1 MRRILLST
9 AAILAA
15 APAHVLLGGSAARA
29 QTAIPDTVVT
39 ATRAPTALERVP
51 AGITVITR
59 AEIEE
64 RGFQTLAEAL
74 AIVPGLRI
82 AQSGG
87 IGQQASVF
95 LRGNS
100 SRSTLVL
107 LDGVPVNDPSEP
119 NGAFNFGNEL
129 LFDVERIE
137 VLRGP
142 ASSLY
147 GASAIGGVVNLV
159 TRRAAADRAFQPF
172 GELAGGTQR
181 TLRAGAGATGT
192 VGRFDYLFSANSLS
206 TEGSNATA
214 DRFTRSLGERDG
226 ARAAAATARL
236 GWTPQEGTRV
246 EALLRWRENRT
257 GLDSVPRDDPNF
269 TGEDRRWAGQLRGET
284 QLLGGAWTTGLRVAF
299 TSDRRWYQNLPDRLS
314 AAAGTDRFL
323 GERTT
328 VDWGN
333 TVRLPGF
340 GSFTDGQ
347 ASFGVTHFSE
357 ESRSLSGALPFQTR
371 VNARQD
377 GTAGHAAVQY
387 RVWDRLD
394 LSLGGRHDSIGRFDD
409 TTWRVGAVLHWPE
422 VNMRLRAA
430 GGSGFNAPSL
440 FQRFG
445 AIGTTFRG
453 NPALKPERS
462 LGYELGAELDVP
474 GFGRTDFLTLGATFF
489 QSRVE
494 DLINFNAGFNT
505 LVNVDR
511 AAFKGTELALAMRPL
526 PWLSGQAAWTVT
538 DARDDVSGRALPR
551 RPEHVVSLTARAEP
565 LAGLVFAPTLLF
577 TGRSPEGAFASYTD
591 AGTSRPS
598 PRANKSGVVLNLSAS
613 YRITPQV
620 TAFAEG
626 RNLGGSKW
634 EPVNGFQIPGRSLLV
649 GTRFT
654 F

>member
-1 MRRILLST
+1 MRPVLLAT
-9 AAILAA
+9 AAILAGG
-15 APAHVLLGGSAARA
+15 PAFA

-64 RGFQTLAEAL
+64 RGLATLAEAL
-74 AIVPGLRI
+74 QIVPGLRL
-82 AQSGG
+82 AQAGG
-87 IGQQASVF
+87 PGQQASVF

-107 LDGVPVNDPSEP
+107 LDGVPLNDPSEP
-119 NGAFNFGNEL
+119 NGAFNFGNEM

-159 TRRAAADRAFQPF
+159 TRRAAPDRAFQPY

-192 VGRFDYLFSANSLS
+192 VGRFDYLWSANSLS
-206 TEGSNATA
+206 TKGFNATA
-214 DRFTRSLGERDG
+214 DRFTRSLNERDG
-226 ARAAAATARL
+226 LRAAAATARL
-236 GWTPQEGTRV
+236 GWAPTEGMRV
-246 EALLRWRENRT
+246 EGLVRWRENRA

-269 TGEDRRWAGQLRGET
+269 TGEDRRWQGQLRGEAT
-284 QLLGGAWTTGLRVAF
+284 LLGGAWTTGLRLAF
-299 TSDRRWYQNLPDRLS
+299 TSDRRWYQNLPDQLS
-314 AAAGTDRFL
+314 AAAGTDRYR

-328 VDWGN
+328 LDWGN
-333 TVRLPGF
+333 AVRLPGF
-340 GSFTDGQ
+340 GALSDGQ
-347 ASFGVTHFSE
+347 ATFGITHFHE
-357 ESRSLSGALPFQTR
+357 EARSLAGSLPFQTR
-371 VNARQD
+371 VDARQD

-387 RVWDRLD
+387 RVWHRLD
-394 LSLGGRHDSIGRFDD
+394 LSAGGRHDSIGRFDD
-409 TTWRVGAVLHWPE
+409 TTWRLGAVLHWPE

-440 FQRFG
+440 YQRFG
-445 AIGTTFRG
+445 AIGTSFRG
-453 NPALKPERS
+453 NPGLKPERS

-474 GFGRTDFLTLGATFF
+474 GFGRADFATLGATFF

-494 DLINFNAGFNT
+494 DLVNFNAGFNT

-511 AAFKGTELALAMRPL
+511 AAIKGAELALALRPAA
-526 PWLSGQAAWTVT
+526 WLSTQAAWTIT
-538 DARDDVSGRALPR
+538 DARDDVTGRPLPR
-551 RPEHVVSLTARAEP
+551 RPEHVVTLTARAEP
-565 LAGLVFAPTLLF
+565 LPGLVLAPTLLF
-577 TGRSPEGAFASYTD
+577 TGRSPEGAFASYND
-591 AGTSRPS
+591 AGTSRAS
-598 PRANKSGVVLNLSAS
+598 PRANKAGVVLNLTAS
-613 YRITPQV
+613 WRITPQV

-634 EPVNGFQIPGRSLLV
+634 EPVNGFQVPGRSLLV
-649 GTRFT
+649 GTRFA

>member
-1 MRRILLST
+1 MRRFLLAT
-9 AAILAA
+9 AALLAA
-15 APAHVLLGGSAARA
+15 TPSHA
-29 QTAIPDTVVT
+29 QTAVPDTVVT
-39 ATRAPTALERVP
+39 ATRAPTELDRVP

-59 AEIEE
+59 QEIEE

-74 AIVPGLRI
+74 AIVPGLRL

-87 IGQQASVF
+87 IGQQSSVF

-107 LDGVPVNDPSEP
+107 LDGVPLNDPSEP

-159 TRRAAADRAFQPF
+159 TRRAPPDRAFLPF
-172 GELAGGTQR
+172 GEVAGGTQR
-181 TLRAGAGATGT
+181 TLRTGAGAAGT

-206 TEGSNATA
+206 TQGSNATA
-214 DRFTRSLGERDG
+214 DRFTRSLHERDG
-226 ARAAAATARL
+226 FRGAAATARL
-236 GWTPQEGTRV
+236 GWNPAEGTRV
-246 EALLRWRENRT
+246 EGLLRWRENRF

-269 TGEDRRWAGQLRGET
+269 TGEDRRWQGQLRGET
-284 QLLGGAWTTGLRVAF
+284 ALLGGAWTTGLRAAV
-299 TSDRRWYQNLPDRLS
+299 TSDRRWYQNLPDQLS
-314 AAAGTDRFL
+314 AAAGTDRYR

-328 VDWGN
+328 LDWGN
-333 TVRLPGF
+333 MVRLPGF
-340 GSFTDGQ
+340 GAFSDGQ

-357 ESRSLSGALPFQTR
+357 EARSLAGSLPFQTR

-394 LSLGGRHDSIGRFDD
+394 LSAGGRHDSIGRFDD
-409 TTWRVGAVLHWPE
+409 TTWRLGAVLHWPE

-440 FQRFG
+440 YQRFG
-445 AIGTTFRG
+445 AIGTSFRG
-453 NPALKPERS
+453 NPDLKPERS

-474 GFGRTDFLTLGATFF
+474 AFGRADFATLGATVF
-489 QSRVE
+489 QSRVT

-511 AAFKGTELALAMRPL
+511 AAIKGAELALALRPAA
-526 PWLSGQAAWTVT
+526 WLTAQAAWTIT
-538 DARDDVSGRALPR
+538 DARDDVTGRPLPR
-551 RPEHVVSLTARAEP
+551 RPEHVVTLTARAEP
-565 LAGLVFAPTLLF
+565 LAGLVVAPTLLF

-591 AGTSRPS
+591 AGTSRAS
-598 PRANKSGVVLNLSAS
+598 PRANKAGVVLNLTAS

-626 RNLGGSKW
+626 RNLGGSRF

-649 GTRFT
+649 GTRFS